1 MQQPAVAPAPFS
13 STALAAE
20 VAYLTAIFS
29 QLPPDVAS
37 CTANFIVTAV
47 GRVEYSICIFLK
59 HRPVVAPENTTFLAK
74 AAEVAY
80 LTANFFVTAARGHTC
95 NCKFFS

>member
-59 HRPVVAPENTTFLAK
+59 HRPVVASGTVSFNATAGR
-74 AAEVAY
+74 VAY
-80 LTANFFVTAARGHTC
+80 STDSIRLQW
-95 NCKFFS
+95 